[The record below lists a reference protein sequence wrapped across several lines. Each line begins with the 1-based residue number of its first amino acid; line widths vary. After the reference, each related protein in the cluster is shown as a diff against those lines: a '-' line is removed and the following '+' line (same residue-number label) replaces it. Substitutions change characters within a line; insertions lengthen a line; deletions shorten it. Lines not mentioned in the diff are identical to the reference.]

1 MRGKDRGVRSGRGS
15 NRSEGWEDVSI
26 GVKGER
32 EGRGD
37 ERLNLRGRKSQ
48 FFENHITFLIKLEK
62 KDKSA
67 GNPWLNK
74 VYVRKFSNFPF
85 PYFCYL

>member
-32 EGRGD
+32 EGWGD
-37 ERLNLRGRKSQ
+37 ERLNFRGRKSWVPR
-48 FFENHITFLIKLEK
+48 F
-62 KDKSA
+62 
-67 GNPWLNK
+67 
-74 VYVRKFSNFPF
+74 
-85 PYFCYL
+85 

>member
-26 GVKGER
+26 GVEGER
-32 EGRGD
+32 EGWGD

-62 KDKSA
+62 RINQQETR
-67 GNPWLNK
+67 G
-74 VYVRKFSNFPF
+74 
-85 PYFCYL
+85 